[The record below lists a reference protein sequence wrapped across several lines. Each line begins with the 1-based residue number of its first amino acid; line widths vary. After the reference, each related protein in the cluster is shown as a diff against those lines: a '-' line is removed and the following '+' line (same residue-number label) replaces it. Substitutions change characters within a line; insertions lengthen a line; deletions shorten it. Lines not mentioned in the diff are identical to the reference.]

1 MTVPEAGRAHSRAR
15 WTGALRLAVSGG
27 LLVLLVSKI
36 EFGDLIPERRSLP
49 GTLAFLVIGIGLMA
63 LSVVVASWR
72 WQRVLAV
79 FGAAVPVRRLISHY
93 FAGQFVGNVLPS
105 TIGGDVLR
113 ITRVSKDVGARDTAF
128 ASVLVERLTGFV
140 SLPLIMLV
148 GFLAQPSLATTT
160 NGWIALLAGVGTVV
174 VFGLVLVVAGHPHLA
189 GRFTVHENWTH
200 YIGMVHIGVNRLRRH
215 PRDAVGV
222 IATACLYQCIV
233 VGGVYCAIH
242 TVGLTI
248 PNAAVLA
255 FIPAVA
261 IAQVMPISVGGFGL
275 REGLLV
281 LLLHPLG
288 VDTGPAVAVGL
299 LWYTMVLIASLAGA
313 PAFAIGHRARPVPT
327 GSEA

>member
-1 MTVPEAGRAHSRAR
+1 MTAPEAGPARSRAR
-15 WTGALRLAVSGG
+15 WTGLLRFAVSGG

-36 EFGDLIPERRSLP
+36 GFGDLVPEHRSLP
-49 GTLAFLVIGIGLMA
+49 GTLAFLIIGVGLMA
-63 LSVVVASWR
+63 LSIVVASWR
-72 WQRVLAV
+72 WQQVLAV
-79 FGAAVPVRRLISHY
+79 FDAHVPVRRLISHC

-140 SLPLIMLV
+140 SLPLVMLV
-148 GFLAQPSLATTT
+148 GFLAQPSLAMTT

-174 VFGLVLVVAGHPHLA
+174 VFGFVLVVAGHPNLA
-189 GRFTVHENWTH
+189 GRFTEHENWMR
-200 YIGMVHIGVNRLRRH
+200 YIGMVHIGVNRRRRH
-215 PRDAVGV
+215 PRNALGV
-222 IATACLYQCIV
+222 IATACLYQFIV
-233 VGGVYCAIH
+233 VGGVYCAVH
-242 TVGLTI
+242 TIGLTI

-261 IAQVMPISVGGFGL
+261 IAQVLPISVGGFGL

-288 VDTGPAVAVGL
+288 VETGQAVAVGL
-299 LWYTMVLIASLAGA
+299 LWYAMVLIASLAGA
-313 PAFAIGHRARPVPT
+313 PAFAIGHRARPVPAS
-327 GSEA
+327 GEA